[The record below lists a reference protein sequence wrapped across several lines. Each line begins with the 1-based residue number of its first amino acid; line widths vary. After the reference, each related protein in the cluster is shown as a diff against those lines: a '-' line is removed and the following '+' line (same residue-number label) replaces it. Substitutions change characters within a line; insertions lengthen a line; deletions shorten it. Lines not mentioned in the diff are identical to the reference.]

1 MLHTILSR
9 FAWFCVLLLL
19 QVTLFNHIH
28 LFGYATPLCY
38 VYFLLILP
46 ADTPRWA
53 YISLGFIL
61 GLLVD
66 LFTNTPGMG
75 AASLCALGLVT
86 PLLLSAFA
94 PKDKDDDILLPSVA
108 TMEWSGFIRYALTS
122 TLLYCAMFFSIES
135 FTFIQWR
142 ILLLRIFS
150 SAFLTFVIIL
160 IFEVIRGT
168 GRHR

>member
-1 MLHTILSR
+1 M
-9 FAWFCVLLLL
+9 LLLL

-28 LFGYATPLCY
+28 LLGYATPLCY

-46 ADTPRWA
+46 ADTPRWL
-53 YISLGFIL
+53 YITLGFVL

-75 AASLCALGLVT
+75 AASLCALGLIT

-94 PKDKDDDILLPSVA
+94 PKDKDDEILLPSVA
-108 TMEWSGFIRYALTS
+108 TMEWGGFMRYALVA
-122 TLLYCAMFFSIES
+122 TLLYCSMFFSIEA
-135 FTFIQWR
+135 FTFVEWR
-142 ILLLRIFS
+142 ILLLRIS
-150 SAFLTFVIIL
+150 SSTLLTFAIIL
-160 IFEVIRGT
+160 IFEVIRGS